1 MAPTLVHRFSFGE
14 GLRTASPQNFQHPV
28 GTLSRSPNPFSVCPT
43 SPTCAPYFGG
53 SLSINLAQRV
63 AWGGSARE
71 EVIQVQWVG
80 KLCFVVCVRGGRP
93 PLLCFYG
100 QLFHR
105 EGLGLEAG
113 RSVWVEGRAVLAQD
127 LWPPP
132 TVSVAF
138 ISAIC
143 HPSVEFGGTE
153 TWLFP

>member
-1 MAPTLVHRFSFGE
+1 M
-14 GLRTASPQNFQHPV
+14 
-28 GTLSRSPNPFSVCPT
+28 
-43 SPTCAPYFGG
+43 
-53 SLSINLAQRV
+53 
-63 AWGGSARE
+63 
-71 EVIQVQWVG
+71 IQVQWVG

-93 PLLCFYG
+93 PLLCFYD

-153 TWLFP
+153 TWLSPQCGPSRWERRKMGGFCIVVWVHPLSTPRGFLRLELFCRSKWDGE

>member
-1 MAPTLVHRFSFGE
+1 M
-14 GLRTASPQNFQHPV
+14 
-28 GTLSRSPNPFSVCPT
+28 
-43 SPTCAPYFGG
+43 
-53 SLSINLAQRV
+53 
-63 AWGGSARE
+63 
-71 EVIQVQWVG
+71 
-80 KLCFVVCVRGGRP
+80 LCCVCVRGGRP

-113 RSVWVEGRAVLAQD
+113 RSDWVEGRAVLAQD